1 MWTSREVSHPKQKL
15 LYPFCLFLCCCF
27 FTFVVVF
34 LLFFLWW
41 HYTCILSVKDNIFY
55 YTHFEII
62 YGPCRLALI
71 DAIYSQIGPF
81 FCFKSHPF
89 SSQRGGYI
97 KNKTTNQISR
107 LFESNH
113 PNCRKM
119 RDKEYHMANFATFAY
134 KILTSPP
141 PKKKKKN
148 WMNLISD
155 PHSTA
160 SIKYLTWPSPVFG
173 RFENGCNKV
182 VIEPRVMQ
190 FWSEIVLVIS
200 NRTQA
205 QIALHSVQLP
215 LWIKVLK
222 WNFFMEIVPLSTSL
236 PQQLSQLFQ
245 CFHVFFRFFV
255 FVLFVLFFL
264 MSYTPNF

>member
-1 MWTSREVSHPKQKL
+1 MKFVGPSLVLTNSMFPEDRLSEVMVLQQHCGGSTLCVFRELLPPNSKLCYWLIQAVSLVPKECEHLGRCHTLNKNFYIL
-15 LYPFCLFLCCCF
+15 FACFC
-27 FTFVVVF
+27 VVVF
-34 LLFFLWW
+34 LLFLLFFCFFFLWW

-89 SSQRGGYI
+89 SSHRGGYI

-141 PKKKKKN
+141 PPPKKK
-148 WMNLISD
+148 I
-155 PHSTA
+155 
-160 SIKYLTWPSPVFG
+160 G
-173 RFENGCNKV
+173 
-182 VIEPRVMQ
+182 
-190 FWSEIVLVIS
+190 
-200 NRTQA
+200 
-205 QIALHSVQLP
+205 
-215 LWIKVLK
+215 WI
-222 WNFFMEIVPLSTSL
+222 
-236 PQQLSQLFQ
+236 
-245 CFHVFFRFFV
+245 
-255 FVLFVLFFL
+255 
-264 MSYTPNF
+264 

>member
-1 MWTSREVSHPKQKL
+1 MRFIHKSDHFFALNRILFPANEEATLKTKQPIRFQDFLKVTTQIAGKWETKSIIWQILQL
-15 LYPFCLFLCCCF
+15 LL
-27 FTFVVVF
+27 TKF
-34 LLFFLWW
+34 LL
-41 HYTCILSVKDNIFY
+41 
-55 YTHFEII
+55 
-62 YGPCRLALI
+62 
-71 DAIYSQIGPF
+71 
-81 FCFKSHPF
+81 
-89 SSQRGGYI
+89 
-97 KNKTTNQISR
+97 
-107 LFESNH
+107 
-113 PNCRKM
+113 
-119 RDKEYHMANFATFAY
+119 
-134 KILTSPP
+134 PP
-141 PKKKKKN
+141 PTPKKKKN

-155 PHSTA
+155 PHSTE